1 MNEKHISSFHIQ
13 PKHVYLCEHV
23 YIYAYPRGQ
32 PASRNPHTYRCI
44 CIYIHICPFMH
55 WLGQQSI
62 DATDVPPQP
71 NSIPDYVFPT
81 DQPSN
86 GTSLFPKIVV
96 VQASMQRKSSSTG
109 SSFPADYP
117 KGRSL
122 GSGFCK

>member
-1 MNEKHISSFHIQ
+1 MYMRIHAASLPQGILI
-13 PKHVYLCEHV
+13 P
-23 YIYAYPRGQ
+23 IDAYV
-32 PASRNPHTYRCI
+32 